1 MIANLIDISQLD
13 SDQVKHALWPY
24 DLREVLDQMA
34 ETLPALIEDKPILFE
49 RNYDR
54 ELPLIVSHR
63 EKLRQILGHLLDN
76 AAKFTESGK
85 ISLRAC
91 ARDEGV
97 EIAVEDTGIGIDAA
111 HQEIIFDGFRQVDDE
126 DNRRYDGMGSASI
139 HRVSG
144 SPGLA
149 LPLVSTAV
157 PVLARVSGFGC
168 LIEDRSSSR
177 PPVRA
182 ARALLACR
190 LHRFRRS
197 IQRASYARAIVK
209 IPSARQNCDTAARC
223 CGGVPVEVSP
233 T

>member
-49 RNYDR
+49 RDYDR

-182 ARALLACR
+182 ARALSGLP
-190 LHRFRRS
+190 
-197 IQRASYARAIVK
+197 IASLPAQHPA
-209 IPSARQNCDTAARC
+209 SQLCTSDRQNPKRPSKLRHRGAMLRWRSC
-223 CGGVPVEVSP
+223 
-233 T
+233 